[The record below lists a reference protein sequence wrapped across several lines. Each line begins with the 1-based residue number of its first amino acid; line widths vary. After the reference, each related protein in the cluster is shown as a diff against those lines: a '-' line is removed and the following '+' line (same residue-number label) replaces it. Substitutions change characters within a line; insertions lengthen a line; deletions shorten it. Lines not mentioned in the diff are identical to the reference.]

1 MAQALRSAASAVLLS
16 AAAAAMA
23 RADACTEI
31 EVSGSL
37 LSASHDNTI
46 NSNEDYHRAF
56 DSDET
61 TKWLVYEGVE
71 ESVWVQ
77 IALPVS
83 HVLTKYGITSAND
96 APERDPS
103 SWSLAASNDG
113 VYFVTLDQQVGVT
126 WDSREERR
134 VFTVPNSA
142 AFSMFRFEFHSVRDA
157 ATANSLQIDYISLYE
172 GDCEDAC
179 CGVDCGDH
187 GACVDGE
194 CVCHLGFAGSS
205 CGDVTEN
212 WAVYPGRKL
221 GGVQASALTASTAAD
236 LKACEALCVGSIGG
250 QGCVG
255 VSFAASTGACEIV
268 AGVAAAAG
276 WRLEAAPASSSAALL
291 VSGNL
296 QQDAA
301 TPASKNVAEEV
312 AYTVSWDPVFHQMP
326 RVELY
331 IGESVTFS
339 WEDANLRNLPQHSAP
354 NHHDVYLFA
363 GQAQYQRCDFRN
375 AKVVAVAPKSDPAN
389 ARVTWTGMAEG
400 AYYFGS
406 KYGTDCSVGQLKVIV
421 QVKRRPSP

>member
-1 MAQALRSAASAVLLS
+1 MRSAASVALLS
-16 AAAAAMA
+16 AAMVSVA
-23 RADACTEI
+23 RGDACAEI
-31 EVSGSL
+31 DVSGAV

-61 TKWLVYEGVE
+61 TKWLVYEGVN

-77 IALPVS
+77 IALPAS
-83 HVLTKYGITSAND
+83 HVVTKYGITSAND
-96 APERDPS
+96 AQERDPS
-103 SWSLAASNDG
+103 SWSVAASNDG

-126 WDSREERR
+126 WASREERQ
-134 VFTVPNSA
+134 VFTVPNTV

-172 GDCEDAC
+172 GACEDAC

-187 GACVDGE
+187 GACVDGG
-194 CVCHLGFAGSS
+194 CVCDLGFAGSA

-212 WAVYPGRKL
+212 WAVYPGRRL
-221 GGVQASALTASTAAD
+221 GGVQAPALTVSTAAD
-236 LKACEALCVGSIGG
+236 LKACEALCVGSVGG
-250 QGCVG
+250 QAGCVG
-255 VSFAASTGACEIV
+255 VNFAASSGSCEVV
-268 AGVAAAAG
+268 AGVAAASG
-276 WRLEAAPASSSAALL
+276 WRLEAAAASDGVAALL

-296 QQDAA
+296 QQNAA

-312 AYTVSWDPVFHQMP
+312 AYTVGWDPTGHQMP

-331 IGESVTFS
+331 IGESVTFD
-339 WEDANLRNLPQHSAP
+339 WEDANLRNLPQFSAP

-375 AKVVAVAPKSDPAN
+375 ARVVAVAPKSDPAN
-389 ARVTWTGMAEG
+389 KRVTWTSMQEG
-400 AYYFGS
+400 TYYFGS
-406 KYGTDCSVGQLKVIV
+406 KYGTDCSVGQLKVVV